1 MILTSKS
8 LRTSDICAFFILKT
22 SKRAVGTTEMAT
34 DLTAQLVKE
43 LEELKQLREFKNNLY
58 ANLKD
63 GKICLDQLGKDSFD
77 LVVGNKIE
85 ALKKEYNAITC
96 ILKEGKKNAKE
107 EDNLRDKRSI
117 IAAEI
122 QYLED
127 YLDPYNAPF
136 IHEEYDSNEFW

>member
-1 MILTSKS
+1 M
-8 LRTSDICAFFILKT
+8 CVFVGLKAR
-22 SKRAVGTTEMAT
+22 KRAVGTKEMAT

-58 ANLKD
+58 ASLKD
-63 GKICLDQLGKDSFD
+63 GKICLDLLGKDSFD
-77 LVVGNKIE
+77 LVVKNKIE
-85 ALKKEYNAITC
+85 ALKKKYNAITC

-136 IHEEYDSNEFW
+136 IHEEYDSNDFY